1 MIKDLVVDLSVAAER
16 DPAAEF
22 ALSVASAFAARV
34 VGVAFQSDPITP
46 AALMDSMPPPPDLIE
61 ALRMESERAAKAAAS
76 RFDGAAKLAFVSFET
91 RIVTSTVAGAA
102 NRFAEL
108 ARRFDLSVVAQ
119 AKPDALGAEA
129 LIVEQA
135 LFDSGRPVLVVPYI
149 QTAPFKVDRVML
161 CWDGSRPAARA
172 AGDALPILSRAQ
184 VIEVLTIESGKLKSD
199 EIPGADIAE
208 HLAHHGLNVT
218 VTRTASGDVDVAN
231 VILSHAADS
240 GADLIVMGGYGH
252 SRLREFVLGGATR
265 GILTSM
271 TVPTLMSH

>member
-1 MIKDLVVDLSVAAER
+1 MIKDLVVNLSVAPER

-34 VGVAFQSDPITP
+34 AGIAFQSDPITP
-46 AALMDSMPPPPDLIE
+46 TALMDGVPPSPDLIE
-61 ALRMESERAAKAAAS
+61 SLRTETERAAKMAAS
-76 RFDGAAKLAFVSFET
+76 RFEGAARLASIPFET

-102 NRFAEL
+102 NRFAEI

-119 AKPDALGAEA
+119 AQADAVGPEA

-135 LFDSGRPVLVVPYI
+135 LFDSGRPVVVVPYI
-149 QTAPFKVDRVML
+149 QTAPFKADRVLL

-172 AGDALPILSRAQ
+172 AGDAMPILARAKA
-184 VIEVLTIESGKLKSD
+184 VEVFIVESGKLKSD

-208 HLAHHGLNVT
+208 HLAHHGLNVK
-218 VTRTASGDVDVAN
+218 VTRTVSGDVDVAN

-252 SRLREFVLGGATR
+252 SRLREFILGGATR
-265 GILTSM
+265 GVLTSM

>member
-1 MIKDLVVDLSVAAER
+1 MIKDLVVNLSVVPER

-22 ALSVASAFAARV
+22 ALSLARAFAARV
-34 VGVAFQSDPITP
+34 TGIAIQSDPITP
-46 AALMDSMPPPPDLIE
+46 TALVDSMPPPPDLIE
-61 ALRMESERAAKAAAS
+61 SLRMESERGAKAAAD
-76 RFDGAAKLAFVSFET
+76 RFDDAARLASVPFET
-91 RIVTSTVAGAA
+91 RIVTSTVAGGA
-102 NRFAEL
+102 NRFAEI

-119 AKPDALGAEA
+119 AQPNAVGPEA

-135 LFDSGRPVLVVPYI
+135 LFDSGRPVVVVPYI
-149 QTAPFKVDRVML
+149 QTAPFKADRVLL

-172 AGDALPILSRAQ
+172 VGDAMPILSRAQ
-184 VIEVLTIESGKLKSD
+184 VVEVFTIESGKLKSD
-199 EIPGADIAE
+199 EIPGADIAG
-208 HLAHHGLNVT
+208 HLAQHGLNVK
-218 VTRTASGDVDVAN
+218 VTRSVSGDVDVAN

-252 SRLREFVLGGATR
+252 SRFREFILGGATR